1 MPPSSPPTETM
12 TLSQSALGR
21 LAQGWR
27 RWFSGSR
34 AAMQG
39 ITTVLWVGTGLLIAT
54 HPPAIQKAER
64 QIQGLFWQ
72 WRGPVSPPNNV
83 VILAIDEPTLN
94 QISVWPL
101 RRAKYAEVIDR
112 VMQAGA
118 RAVAVD
124 IIWDFPS
131 SYGTE
136 VASADCQ
143 DVKISADDRALLDVL
158 KKYKERVVLASRFE
172 DSKGEGWNSLR
183 LALPYCPYQEVGAY
197 FGNVNFL
204 KEPDDR
210 VHKLGQE
217 YLNHLVKQ
225 DPKTYQDL
233 IQDANLR
240 SFAEASLKAADWAEP
255 RKFQQE
261 TFFYGPEETFRH
273 YSFADVITPQNW
285 QSTLEKGAVFKDKLV
300 LIGLTAP
307 NPGDFVETAIGRMPG
322 VEFHANAIG
331 TLLEGRSSQPLL
343 PSWPLGGLI
352 AGLGLLGSLVLA
364 RRPCR
369 PGVYLGLGLGLSGGW
384 LLASYGG
391 FIAGRRLPTLPPML
405 ALGLTGGTYMAG
417 SLFQRGQQQR
427 QLQSKILDQ
436 ARVPEIQAL
445 INSESSLQQQ
455 LQARQLQLLGSHIG
469 GRYRII
475 KLLGSGGFGETYI
488 AEDLQRPGTPECVVK
503 QLSPTSNSPKHLK
516 LASKLFRREAET
528 LEKLG
533 EHDQIPRLLAYFE
546 EDTEFY
552 LVQEFVAGQPLSE
565 EVSLGRQLP
574 EVQVIAILRELL
586 QILTFVH
593 SQNVIHRDIKPSN
606 IIRRAFDGRL
616 VLIDFGAVKA
626 VQEVGEEDRRS
637 DLTIGIGT
645 QGYMAPEQQLG
656 QPRFNSDLYAV
667 GMLGVQAITGVSP
680 SQLKVNPKTEE
691 IEWIEQ
697 NHASQ
702 GMIQILK
709 RLIARSHKTRYQ
721 STEEVLQ
728 ELRQL
733 SPFATL
739 PAFLDEVLQ
748 DSTLGEEDFQETRPW
763 PNSFEGEGD
772 EADLPPTEP
781 PQF

>member
-1 MPPSSPPTETM
+1 M

-34 AAMQG
+34 AVQG
-39 ITTVLWVGTGLLIAT
+39 MITVLWVGTGVLIGT
-54 HPPAIQKAER
+54 NPPTVQKAER

-72 WRGPVSPPNNV
+72 WRGPVSPPSNV

-101 RRAKYAEVIDR
+101 RRSKYAEVIDR

-118 RAVAVD
+118 RAIAVD

-136 VASADCQ
+136 VASVDCQ

-158 KKYKERVVLASRFE
+158 KKYKGQVVLASRFE

-183 LALPYCPYQEVGAY
+183 LALPYCPYQEVGAA

-233 IQDANLR
+233 IQDANLS
-240 SFAEASLKAADWAEP
+240 SFAESSLKAADWSRP
-255 RKFQQE
+255 RKSQQE

-285 QSTLEKGAVFKDKLV
+285 KSTLENGAVFKDKLV

-322 VEFHANAIG
+322 VEFHANSIG
-331 TLLEGRSSQPLL
+331 TLMEGRSLEPLL
-343 PSWPLGGLI
+343 PNWPLGGLI
-352 AGLGLLGSLVLA
+352 AGLGLVGSLLLA

-369 PGVYLGLGLGLSGGW
+369 PGIYLWVGLGLSGVW
-384 LLASYGG
+384 LLGSYFG
-391 FIAGRRLPTLPPML
+391 FISQRKTPTLLPML
-405 ALGLTGGTYMAG
+405 AIGLTGGTYMAG
-417 SLFQRGQQQR
+417 SLFQRGRQQR

-436 ARVPEIQAL
+436 ARIPEIQAL
-445 INSESSLQQQ
+445 INSESSLQEQ

-488 AEDLQRPGTPECVVK
+488 AEDLQRPGSPECVVK

-552 LVQEFVAGQPLSE
+552 LVQEFIAGQPLSE

-606 IIRRAFDGRL
+606 IIRRALDGRL

-733 SPFATL
+733 SPFATI

-763 PNSFEGEGD
+763 PNSFDGEGD